1 MKQLPVGI
9 KDFKVIRNDG
19 NYYVDKSMLIGE
31 ILSKS
36 DKTISLY
43 TRPRRF
49 GKSLNLSML
58 DAFFNVE
65 YKGNTW
71 FDGLEISKHPEY
83 NCYKNAYPVISIS
96 LKLGNPRDFND
107 FINMFNSGLF
117 RIFKKFTYLKDSPKI
132 DEETKKIF
140 NKYYTGEKTLADSRD
155 ALNVLCSM
163 LEDHHNSKVIVLID
177 EYDGTVNNITNQ
189 ELRREVV
196 SFLGDMLSLLLKD
209 NDSLQMGIVT
219 GIMQITKENIFSG
232 TNNLSVNHILSKK
245 YDEMFGFTD
254 EDVKQI
260 CIDYGHPEK
269 FEEAKEWYDGYRF
282 GDTDIYNPWSI
293 LKYVDEDFE
302 AGTYWANT
310 SSNDLI
316 YELILKANK
325 ELSDDLRILGS
336 GGTIVRDISTALTF
350 DDLKDSK
357 NVYSLMAVS
366 GYLKAIPKGR
376 KYDLSTPEG
385 RKCILS
391 IPNRELFFV
400 FSNLINRATFT
411 DGGDESKLT
420 DFTVAVTSNDIDAMK
435 ESLYKLITAISSR
448 VLDNEHSYQAFITG
462 LLMSLCGNYDV
473 KADFENG
480 RGYSDIMMTKKKGIG
495 PNVVI
500 ELKRSENDRC
510 LEHDA
515 QAALQQIKDKDY
527 AHGLEGKT
535 ILYGVA
541 FSGKQPFIIS
551 EEI

>member
-1 MKQLPVGI
+1 MRQLPVGI
-9 KDFKVIRNDG
+9 KDFKAIRNDG
-19 NYYVDKSMLIGE
+19 NYYVDKSMLIGK
-31 ILSKS
+31 ILSNNA
-36 DKTISLY
+36 KTISFY

-58 DAFFNVE
+58 DAFFNVK
-65 YKGNTW
+65 YKDNTW
-71 FDGLEISKHPEY
+71 FDGLEISKHPEF
-83 NCYKNAYPVISIS
+83 NSFKNVFPVISVN
-96 LKLGNPRDFND
+96 LKLGNPQNFKD
-107 FINMFNSGLF
+107 FIDMFNSRLF
-117 RIFKKFTYLKDSPKI
+117 DVFDNFTYLRNSTKLNKDKI
-132 DEETKKIF
+132 RNFDR
-140 NKYYTGEKTLADSRD
+140 YYSGRKTLTDTRV
-155 ALNVLCSM
+155 ALTKLCSM
-163 LEDHHNSKVIVLID
+163 LEVHHNSKVIVLID
-177 EYDGTVNNITNQ
+177 EYDGTVNNITN
-189 ELRREVV
+189 EKLRRKVV
-196 SFLGDMLSLLLKD
+196 SFLGDMLSPLLKD

-232 TNNLSVNHILSKK
+232 TNNLSVNHIMDKQH
-245 YDEMFGFTD
+245 DEMFGFTND
-254 EDVKQI
+254 EVKQI
-260 CIDYGHPEK
+260 CADYGHPEK

-282 GDTDIYNPWSI
+282 GDADIYNPWSV
-293 LKYVDEDFE
+293 LKYVEKGFG

-310 SSNDLI
+310 SSNNLI
-316 YELILKANK
+316 YDFISKADK

-366 GYLKAIPKGR
+366 GYLKAIPRGQN
-376 KYDLSTPEG
+376 YDLTTPEG
-385 RKCILS
+385 RKCVLS

-400 FSNLINRATFT
+400 FSNLINRAAFS

-480 RGYSDIMMTKKKGIG
+480 KGYSDIMMTKKKGIG
-495 PNVVI
+495 PNIII
-500 ELKRSENDRC
+500 ELKRSENDRH
-510 LEHDA
+510 LEHNA
-515 QAALQQIKDKDY
+515 QAALQQIKDRDY